1 MLRQTWRWFGPADTI
16 SIPEIRQTGAEGIV
30 SALHH
35 IAPGNVWT
43 PEEIAKRKREIEQ
56 TQAVGPKVR
65 SKQVQE
71 IVPQARSGETRTP
84 SGLTWDVVESVP
96 VSEAVKT
103 QTGPVTDH
111 YEAYR
116 QSLRNLADQG
126 LETVCYNF
134 MPILDWTRTDLAAQM
149 PDGVTAMRFNML
161 EFCIFDA
168 LLLARPGAEHD
179 YPGEML
185 EAARTRHDVMSD
197 ADKQGLV
204 NNIVAGLPG
213 ANDSWTLDDVR
224 AQLATY
230 ADINADRLR
239 QNLIDFLSEVVPTA
253 EEVGIRLCCHPDDP
267 PFSLLGLPRVMST
280 TDDYA
285 AVLDA
290 VDSPANGATLCTGSL
305 GVREDFDPVDFVDR
319 LGPKIHFIHLRNTQR
334 TEPSAGLKSSFYE
347 SEHLGGDTDMVA
359 TIGALLAEQKRRKA
373 EDRADWQIP
382 MRPDHGQ
389 AMLDDLTRNSMPGYP
404 LIGRMRGLA
413 ELRGIMQALA

>member
-16 SIPEIRQTGAEGIV
+16 SIAEIRQTGAEGIV

-35 IAPGNVWT
+35 IAPGDVWT
-43 PEEIAKRKREIEQ
+43 PDEIAKRKREIEGTPDQ
-56 TQAVGPKVR
+56 
-65 SKQVQE
+65 
-71 IVPQARSGETRTP
+71 P
-84 SGLTWDVVESVP
+84 SGLTWNVIESVP
-96 VSEAVKT
+96 VSETIKT
-103 QTGPVTDH
+103 KTGPVAQH

-126 LETVCYNF
+126 LRTVCYNF
-134 MPILDWTRTDLAAQM
+134 MPILDWTRTDLAAKM
-149 PDGVTAMRFNML
+149 PDGATAMRFDLL

-168 LLLARPGAEHD
+168 LLLARPGAEDD
-179 YPGEML
+179 YSEAML
-185 EAARTRHDVMSD
+185 EDARARHTGMSD
-197 ADKQGLV
+197 ADKQSLV

-230 ADINADRLR
+230 AAIDAGQLR

-285 AVLDA
+285 TVLDA
-290 VDSPANGATLCTGSL
+290 IDSPANGATLCTGSL
-305 GVREDFDPVDFVDR
+305 GVRADFDPVDFVQK
-319 LGPKIHFIHLRNTQR
+319 LGPKIHFVHLRNTRR
-334 TEPSAGLKSSFYE
+334 TEPSAGQKSSFYE

-359 TIGALLAEQKRRKA
+359 TIGALLAEQESRKT
-373 EDRADWQIP
+373 EGRADWQIP

-413 ELRGIMQALA
+413 ELRGIMQALG